1 MDNLRLNLPPL
12 NINRVEPGTGS
23 GAAKPEKSGGV
34 DFSSLVKSTIDEVNN
49 TQKNAADLAQKF
61 EVGDPSVDLVRV
73 MVEMQKSR
81 VSFEAVSQVRNKLVE
96 AYREVMNMQV

>member
-1 MDNLRLNLPPL
+1 MNDLKLNMPPL
-12 NINRVEPGTGS
+12 SPASLDVRPGMETPGS
-23 GAAKPEKSGGV
+23 KPSEGV
-34 DFSSLVKSTIDEVNN
+34 DFTALVKSSIDDLNKV
-49 TQKNAADLAQKF
+49 QQHAASLAEKF
-61 EVGDPSVDLVRV
+61 EVGDPSVDLTRV